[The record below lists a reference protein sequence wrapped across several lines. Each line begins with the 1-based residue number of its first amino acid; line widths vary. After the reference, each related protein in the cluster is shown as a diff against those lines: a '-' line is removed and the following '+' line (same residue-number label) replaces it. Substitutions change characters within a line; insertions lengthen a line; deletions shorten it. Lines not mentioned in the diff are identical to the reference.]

1 MVVGAVN
8 RASRFVVVID
18 LETLSISPGA
28 AIGTVGAALVD
39 VLTGEILS
47 EFYERADLK
56 GQDSRLRDSA
66 TMAFWAEQKLVNR
79 LAWDEVFSTEIS
91 RRPLACVLQT
101 FCHWMMAIQETY
113 GEVEVMG
120 NGPEFD
126 NVIMVD
132 ALKWC
137 GLDDPWHFRFN
148 QSLRTVVWLARLLLK
163 IDPRNI
169 PLVPGEVQHHALHDA
184 RREAKGLYRGV
195 NAFSERLAGGDAVLV
210 A

>member
-1 MVVGAVN
+1 MVVGAVS
-8 RASRFVVVID
+8 RASRYVVVID

-28 AIGTVGAALVD
+28 AIGTVGAVLVD

-47 EFYERADLK
+47 EFYERAELK
-56 GQDSRLRDSA
+56 GQESRLRDSS
-66 TMAFWAEQKLVNR
+66 TMAFWAEQKHLNR
-79 LAWDEVFSTEIS
+79 LAWNEVFSDEVS
-91 RRPLACVLQT
+91 RRPLPCVLQT
-101 FCHWMMAIQETY
+101 FCNWMMAIQETY

-137 GLDDPWHFRFN
+137 GLNDPWHFRFN
-148 QSLRTVVWLARLLLK
+148 QSLRTVVWMARLLLK
-163 IDPRNI
+163 VDPRHV
-169 PLVPGEVQHHALHDA
+169 PLVAGEVLHHALHDA

-195 NAFSERLAGGDAVLV
+195 NAFSERLAGGDTVLV

>member
-56 GQDSRLRDSA
+56 GQDSRLRDST

-101 FCHWMMAIQETY
+101 FCNWMMAIQETY

-195 NAFSERLAGGDAVLV
+195 NAFSERLAGGDSVLL